1 MYLEIMIKTNSKPML
16 QEQVYTTTDYF
27 LFKTL
32 DGNRKLNQLHLK
44 RLIKSIEERPLFSPI
59 IVNENHQVIDGQ
71 HRLEAFKA
79 LKLPINYIVINGY
92 GLREVQIL
100 NANSKTWNADDFMH
114 GYCDLGYKDYITYK
128 EFKEHYNF
136 DHNSCM
142 TLLAGGTSGKNVKDF
157 YEGNFKI
164 NNYELA
170 KDMAEKISLLKDFYA
185 GYKRRSFILAM
196 STLLKNENFSFVEFV
211 SKLKLQPTAL
221 VDCKDISQYKMLI
234 EEIFN
239 YRRKPKVNLRY

>member
-1 MYLEIMIKTNSKPML
+1 MSNTIERKPML
-16 QEQVYTTTDYF
+16 QEQVYKTTDYF

-32 DGNRKLNQLHLK
+32 DGNRQLNTLHLK
-44 RLIKSIEERPLFSPI
+44 RLIKSMEKSALFSPI
-59 IVNENHQVIDGQ
+59 IVNENHEVIDGQ
-71 HRLEAFKA
+71 HRLEALKS
-79 LKLPINYIVINGY
+79 LKLPVHYIVIRGY

-100 NANSKTWNADDFMH
+100 NANSKTWNADDFMN
-114 GYCDLGYKDYITYK
+114 GYCDLGFKDYITYK
-128 EFKEHYNF
+128 EFKDNYGF

-142 TLLAGGTSGKNVKDF
+142 TLLAWGTSGKNVKDF

-164 NNYELA
+164 LDIETA
-170 KDMAEKISLLKDFYA
+170 KDYAEKISLLKEFYA

-196 STLLKNENFSFVEFV
+196 TTLLKNEDFSFVEFIA
-211 SKLKLQPTAL
+211 KLKLQPTAL
-221 VDCKDISQYKMLI
+221 VDCKDITQYKMLI